1 MDIRL
6 MTTRLAEPPAR
17 IRVLNLIPAILAG
30 AVLATAVDWA
40 ATSQGWWWMVPL
52 ASAILGAA
60 VGRWRALLAAAAA
73 AVAAW
78 GGILILV
85 ATEGSVPRIA
95 QVAGGLAGLGN
106 HAGPLVIALT
116 VAYSA
121 LLGAAGGWLG
131 VAARRLVR
139 PVALPAAAAAAEPAA
154 QAAPTEPHVVT
165 TARQVTSSVPAEP
178 AAEVFRG

>member
-30 AVLATAVDWA
+30 AVLAAAVDWA
-40 ATSQGWWWMVPL
+40 ATSQGWWWGIPL
-52 ASAILGAA
+52 ASAVLGAA
-60 VGRWRALLAAAAA
+60 VGRWRVLLATTAA

-85 ATEGSVPRIA
+85 ATEGSIPRIA

-106 HAGPLVIALT
+106 HAGPLVIAFT
-116 VAYSA
+116 VVYSA
-121 LLGAAGGWLG
+121 LLGAAGGWFG

-139 PVALPAAAAAAEPAA
+139 PVALRAAAAGPADPAELEA
-154 QAAPTEPHVVT
+154 VT
-165 TARQVTSSVPAEP
+165 TAGQVTSNVPAEP
-178 AAEVFRG
+178 VAEAFHG

>member
-1 MDIRL
+1 

-17 IRVLNLIPAILAG
+17 IRVPNLIPAILAG
-30 AVLATAVDWA
+30 AVLAAAVDWA
-40 ATSQGWWWMVPL
+40 ATSQGWWWGIPL
-52 ASAILGAA
+52 ASAVLGAA
-60 VGRWRALLAAAAA
+60 AGRWRVLLATTAA

-106 HAGPLVIALT
+106 HAGPLVIAFT
-116 VAYSA
+116 VVYSA
-121 LLGAAGGWLG
+121 LLGAAGGWFG

-139 PVALPAAAAAAEPAA
+139 PVARRPVALRGAAAGPADPAEPEA
-154 QAAPTEPHVVT
+154 VI
-165 TARQVTSSVPAEP
+165 TAGQVTSDVPAEP
-178 AAEVFRG
+178 VAEAFHG

>member
-1 MDIRL
+1 MDVRF
-6 MTTRLAEPPAR
+6 MTPRLADPPAR
-17 IRVLNLIPAILAG
+17 IRALTLVPVIAAG

-40 ATSQGWWWMVPL
+40 ATDQGWWWAIPL
-52 ASAILGAA
+52 ASAVLGAA
-60 VGRWRALLAAAAA
+60 VGRWRALLATAAA

-78 GGILILV
+78 GGILLLV

-106 HAGPLVIALT
+106 NAGPVVIAFT

-121 LLGAAGGWLG
+121 LLGAAGGWFG

-139 PVALPAAAAAAEPAA
+139 PAGRKVVRPAVVSMPAE
-154 QAAPTEPHVVT
+154 
-165 TARQVTSSVPAEP
+165 VPAEP
-178 AAEVFRG
+178 VAEASRG